1 MTVVGQRVR
10 ACGVEPG
17 EDDAGGACGDEFPAS
32 VAERACVE
40 RPDEQRDARGAGREG
55 ESRNARLHGPEGD
68 VAFGEGAVGT
78 QPVGLVG
85 PLQEVPEIVHQVGR
99 ALHQQ
104 GECEAQHGRKP
115 MESAVGPGQCGADQ
129 DEDDGVAEAVRPDG
143 QNPCGEGVGFHVSE
157 FFRGFC
163 R

>member
-1 MTVVGQRVR
+1 MQ
-10 ACGVEPG
+10 A
-17 EDDAGGACGDEFPAS
+17 
-32 VAERACVE
+32 AERACVE